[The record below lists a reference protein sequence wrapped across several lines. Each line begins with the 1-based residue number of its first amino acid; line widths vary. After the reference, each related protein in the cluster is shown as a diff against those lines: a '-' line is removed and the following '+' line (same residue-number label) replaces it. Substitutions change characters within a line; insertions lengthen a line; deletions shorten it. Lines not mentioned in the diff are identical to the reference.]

1 MKHLALTFLALILSL
16 ASSNATVSFYALKDA
31 YSADPANPQ
40 VYRYDG
46 VSNFRSGAQA
56 SITTRISATG
66 VSSDIAIDE
75 QGRFYFVSGN
85 PTDSTPVG
93 NSTAWKDIWRW
104 NSVADWAANWNG
116 IRLGQKRT
124 NQFQVS
130 GFSVYQNEYYFLVG
144 DPNNGGVKELRKYAS
159 LTDWENGSAGTL
171 LGSRST
177 GWGLGFEID
186 AGGAVWYLDGSTQT
200 STSGILYRWNSI
212 NDFLANNNG
221 SMNGGAFNFTFSG
234 TSDQIGGLAVPE
246 PSSSLLLLTSLA
258 TLSLFR
264 HRSS

>member
-1 MKHLALTFLALILSL
+1 
-16 ASSNATVSFYALKDA
+16 
-31 YSADPANPQ
+31 
-40 VYRYDG
+40 
-46 VSNFRSGAQA
+46 
-56 SITTRISATG
+56 
-66 VSSDIAIDE
+66 
-75 QGRFYFVSGN
+75 
-85 PTDSTPVG
+85 
-93 NSTAWKDIWRW
+93 
-104 NSVADWAANWNG
+104 VADWAANTNG

-144 DPNNGGVKELRKYAS
+144 DPNNGGVKDLRKYAS

-200 STSGILYRWNSI
+200 STSGTLYRWSSI

-221 SMNGGAFNFTFSG
+221 SINGGAFTFNFSG

-264 HRSS
+264 RRSS